1 MFIIAKLI
9 KLPKTKIIYDVP
21 DLPASNNV
29 IVYKI
34 LKSIEEIFISKNDV
48 IFLSSRFFVENYYK
62 IKSRKLI
69 IENMPKKNIIHTNN
83 NFQFKNN
90 KLTIAF
96 IGNIRYFEIFKN
108 LVDAAS
114 AYEVDLDLLFFGGG
128 PEEKKLKNYAE
139 NMNNIHFFGKYDYN
153 NISKFYEIT
162 DLVWAA
168 YPSKD
173 INVKYATSNKFYESL
188 VFNKPCVFSKETKL
202 GEYVARKN
210 IGIIVNPYSVSDIR
224 LLFNKLLNNN
234 TYLSEI
240 KNNIKNINKED
251 LFWDN
256 QEKKILKLFNELL
269 ESRNN

>member
-9 KLPKTKIIYDVP
+9 KLPKTQIIYDVP
-21 DLPASNNV
+21 DLPASNNF

-34 LKSIEEIFISKNDV
+34 LKSIEEIFITKNDV
-48 IFLSSRFFVENYYK
+48 ILLSSRFFVENYYK

-83 NFQFKNN
+83 NLHFKKNR
-90 KLTIAF
+90 LTIAF
-96 IGNIRYFEIFKN
+96 IGNIRYLEIFKN
-108 LVDAAS
+108 LVDA

-128 PEEKKLKNYAE
+128 PEEEKLKNYAE

-153 NISKFYEIT
+153 NISKFYKIT

-188 VFNKPCVFSKETKL
+188 VFNKPCIFSKETKL
-202 GEYVARKN
+202 GEYVARRN

-224 LLFNKLLNNN
+224 ELFNKLLNNN

-240 KNNIKNINKED
+240 KNNIKNINKKD

-269 ESRNN
+269 ESRNK